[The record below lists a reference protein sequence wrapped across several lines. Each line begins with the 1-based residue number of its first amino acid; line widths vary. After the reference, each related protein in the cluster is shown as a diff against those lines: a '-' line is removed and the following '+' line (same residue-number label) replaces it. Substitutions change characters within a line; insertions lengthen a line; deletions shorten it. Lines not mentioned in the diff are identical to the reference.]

1 VKLHQINVTVS
12 GLKSKE
18 FSMSTIKHIH
28 ARQILDSRGN
38 PTVEV
43 DITTDSGHVGR
54 ASVPSGASTGSRE
67 ALELRDG
74 DKSKYLGKGVLTAV
88 KNVNELIAPKLIGK
102 NVFDQRGLDHL
113 MLELDGTENKAKLG
127 ANAILGVSMAIC
139 RAGALAKNKPVY
151 RYLFEDLK
159 VPNPV
164 GKYRLPTPLMNIIN
178 GGAHASNNLDIQ
190 EFMIVPHMKK
200 SFSENFRAGVEI
212 FHNLKKVLHD
222 KGHSTNV
229 GDEGGFA
236 PNLKSHDEAIECILT
251 AITKAGYKPGV
262 DVSLSLDCAASE
274 FYDEASKKY
283 TMQGKTYSAEEMI
296 GYYEHVTKI
305 APVYSI
311 EDGFD
316 ESDRQGFIDF
326 QAKLG
331 SKVVNVGDDLF
342 VTNAKILKRGIDN
355 KEANAILVK
364 VNQIGSL
371 TETFDTL
378 KLAFDN
384 GFKAII
390 SHRSGETAD
399 AFIADL
405 AVASGAGH
413 IKTGSASRSDRME
426 KYNQLLRIE
435 EELGAAALYEPV
447 K

>member
-1 VKLHQINVTVS
+1 MVALS
-12 GLKSKE
+12 LKGAP
-18 FSMSTIKHIH
+18 MSTIKHVH

-43 DITTDSGHVGR
+43 DVVTDKGFLGR

-74 DKSKYLGKGVLTAV
+74 DKSRYMGKGVLKAV
-88 KNVNELIAPKLIGK
+88 ENINKIIAPKILGRDI
-102 NVFDQRGLDHL
+102 FDQRGLDHL
-113 MLELDGTENKAKLG
+113 MLELDGTENKEKLG
-127 ANAILGVSMAIC
+127 ANAILGVSMAAC
-139 RAGALAKNKPVY
+139 RAGALEKGKPLY

-159 VPNPV
+159 VPNPI
-164 GKYRLPTPLMNIIN
+164 GKLRLPTPLMNIIN

-200 SFSENFRAGVEI
+200 SFSENFRAGVEV
-212 FHNLKKVLHD
+212 FHHLKKVLHD
-222 KGHSTNV
+222 NGHSTNV

-236 PNLKSHDEAIECILT
+236 PNLKSHDEAISSILT
-251 AITKAGYKPGV
+251 AIEKAGYKPGV
-262 DVSLSLDCAASE
+262 DISLSLDCAASE
-274 FYDEASKKY
+274 FYKDGKY
-283 TMQGKTYSAEEMI
+283 EMQGKTYSSDEMI
-296 GYYEHVTKI
+296 TYYEGLMKQ
-305 APVYSI
+305 APIYSI

-316 ESDRQGFIDF
+316 ESDQKGFINF

-331 SKVVNVGDDLF
+331 SKLTNVGDDLF

-371 TETFDTL
+371 TETFNTL
-378 KLAFDN
+378 KLAYDN

-435 EELGAAALYEPV
+435 EELGAAAQFDPV

>member
-1 VKLHQINVTVS
+1 
-12 GLKSKE
+12 
-18 FSMSTIKHIH
+18 M
-28 ARQILDSRGN
+28 R
-38 PTVEV
+38 
-43 DITTDSGHVGR
+43 
-54 ASVPSGASTGSRE
+54 
-67 ALELRDG
+67 
-74 DKSKYLGKGVLTAV
+74 
-88 KNVNELIAPKLIGK
+88 K
-102 NVFDQRGLDHL
+102 NVFEQRALDHL
-113 MLELDGTENKAKLG
+113 MLELDGTENKENLG

-139 RAGALAKNKPVY
+139 RAAALEKGKPVY
-151 RYLFEDLK
+151 KYLAEDLK

-164 GKYRLPTPLMNIIN
+164 GQMRLPAPLMNIIN

-200 SFSENFRAGVEI
+200 SFSENLRAGVEV
-212 FHNLKKVLHD
+212 FHHLKKVLHD
-222 KGHSTNV
+222 KGYSTNV

-236 PNLKSHDEAIECILT
+236 PDLKSHDEAIECILE

-262 DVSLSLDCAASE
+262 DISLSLDCAASE
-274 FYDEASKKY
+274 FYDEATKTYK
-283 TMQGKTYSAEEMI
+283 MQGKTYSSTEMI
-296 GYYEHVTKI
+296 SYYEHLMSL
-305 APVYSI
+305 APIYSI

-316 ESDRQGFIDF
+316 ESDREGFIAF

-331 SKVVNVGDDLF
+331 EKLVNVGDDLF

-371 TETFDTL
+371 SETFDTL
-378 KLAFDN
+378 KLAFEN

-413 IKTGSASRSDRME
+413 IKTGSASRSDRIE

-435 EELGAAALYEPV
+435 EELGGFSRFDPV

>member
-1 VKLHQINVTVS
+1 
-12 GLKSKE
+12 
-18 FSMSTIKHIH
+18 MSTIKKVH

-38 PTVEV
+38 PTIEV
-43 DITTDSGHVGR
+43 DVVTDNGLLGR

-74 DKSKYLGKGVLTAV
+74 DKSVYMGKGVLKAV

-102 NVFDQRGLDHL
+102 SVFDQRGIDSL
-113 MLELDGTENKAKLG
+113 MLELDGTENKEKLG
-127 ANAILGVSMAIC
+127 ANAILGVSMAAC
-139 RAGALAKNKPVY
+139 RAGALAKGKPLY
-151 RYLFEDLK
+151 LYLFEDLK

-164 GKYRLPTPLMNIIN
+164 GKMRLPAPLMNIIN

-200 SFSENFRAGVEI
+200 SFAENFRAGVEV
-212 FHNLKKVLHD
+212 FHNLKKVLSD
-222 KGHSTNV
+222 KGYSTNV

-236 PNLKSHDEAIECILT
+236 PSLKSHDEAIECILT
-251 AITKAGYKPGV
+251 AITKAGYKPGQ
-262 DVSLSLDCAASE
+262 DISLSLDCAASE
-274 FYDEASKKY
+274 FYKDGKY
-283 TMQGKTYSAEEMI
+283 ELQGKTYTSEEMI
-296 GYYEHVTKI
+296 GYYEHLMSI
-305 APVYSI
+305 APIYSI

-316 ESDRQGFIDF
+316 ESDQQGFINF

-331 SKVVNVGDDLF
+331 QKLVNVGDDLF

-371 TETFDTL
+371 SETFDTL

-399 AFIADL
+399 SFIADL

-435 EELGAAALYEPV
+435 EELGVNAHFDSV

>member
-1 VKLHQINVTVS
+1 
-12 GLKSKE
+12 
-18 FSMSTIKHIH
+18 MSIIKNIH

-38 PTVEV
+38 PTIEV
-43 DITTDSGHVGR
+43 DVTTDRGFVGR

-67 ALELRDG
+67 ALELRDA
-74 DKSKYLGKGVLTAV
+74 DKSKFMGKGVLTAV
-88 KNVNELIAPKLIGK
+88 KNVNEIIAPKLIGK
-102 NVFDQRGLDHL
+102 SVFDQRSIDHL
-113 MLELDGTENKAKLG
+113 MLEIDGTENKAKLG
-127 ANAILGVSMAIC
+127 ANAILGVSMAAC
-139 RAGALAKNKPVY
+139 RAGALEKGKPLY
-151 RYLFEDLK
+151 KYLFEDLK

-164 GKYRLPTPLMNIIN
+164 GKMRLPTPLMNIIN

-200 SFSENFRAGVEI
+200 SFSENFRAGVEV
-212 FHNLKKVLHD
+212 FHHLKKVLSD
-222 KGHSTNV
+222 KGYSTNV

-236 PNLKSHDEAIECILT
+236 PDLKSHDEAITCILT
-251 AITKAGYKPGV
+251 AIEKAGYKPGV
-262 DVSLSLDCAASE
+262 DISLSLDCAASE
-274 FYDEASKKY
+274 FYKDGKY
-283 TMQGKTYSAEEMI
+283 EMQGKTFTSEEMI
-296 GYYEHVTKI
+296 GYYENFMKN
-305 APVYSI
+305 APIYSI

-316 ESDRQGFIDF
+316 ESDQKGFIAF

-331 SKVVNVGDDLF
+331 TKLTNVGDDLF
-342 VTNAKILKRGIDN
+342 VTNAKILKRGIDQ

-371 TETFDTL
+371 SETFDTL
-378 KLAFDN
+378 KLAYDN

-435 EELGAAALYEPV
+435 EELGALAQFDPV

>member
-1 VKLHQINVTVS
+1 MSKIKTV
-12 GLKSKE
+12 
-18 FSMSTIKHIH
+18 H

-43 DITTDSGHVGR
+43 DVTTDSGLLGR

-74 DKSKYLGKGVLTAV
+74 DKSHFMGKGVLKAV
-88 KNVNELIAPKLIGK
+88 ENINKMIAPKLIGK
-102 NVFDQRGLDHL
+102 DVFDQRGIDSL
-113 MLELDGTENKAKLG
+113 MLELDGTENKEKLG
-127 ANAILGVSMAIC
+127 ANAILGVSMAVC
-139 RAGALAKNKPVY
+139 RAGALEKKKPLY
-151 RYLFEDLK
+151 RYLYEDLK
-159 VPNPV
+159 VPNAA
-164 GKYRLPTPLMNIIN
+164 GKLRLPAPLMNIIN

-200 SFSENFRAGVEI
+200 SFSENFRAGVEV
-212 FHNLKKVLHD
+212 FHHLKKVLHD
-222 KGHSTNV
+222 KGYSTNV

-236 PNLKSHDEAIECILT
+236 PDLKSHDEAIECILT
-251 AITKAGYKPGV
+251 AIEKAGYKAGT
-262 DVSLSLDCAASE
+262 DISISLDCAASE
-274 FYDEASKKY
+274 FYEEGKY
-283 TMQGKTYSAEEMI
+283 QMQGKTYTSEEMI
-296 GYYEHVTKI
+296 GYYEHLMKL
-305 APVYSI
+305 APIYSI

-316 ESDRQGFIDF
+316 ESDRDGFIAF
-326 QAKLG
+326 QSKLG
-331 SKVVNVGDDLF
+331 DKLVNVGDDLF

-371 TETFDTL
+371 SETFDTL

-384 GFKAII
+384 GFKVII

-399 AFIADL
+399 SFIADL

-426 KYNQLLRIE
+426 KYNQLLRID
-435 EELGAAALYEPV
+435 EELGNQAIFEPV

>member
-1 VKLHQINVTVS
+1 
-12 GLKSKE
+12 
-18 FSMSTIKHIH
+18 MSTIKSVH

-43 DITTDSGHVGR
+43 DVITDRGFLGR

-74 DKSKYLGKGVLTAV
+74 DKSKYMGKGVLTAV
-88 KNVNELIAPKLIGK
+88 RNINELIAPKLIGK
-102 NVFDQRGLDHL
+102 NVFDQKSIDHL

-127 ANAILGVSMAIC
+127 ANAILGVSMAVC
-139 RAGALAKNKPVY
+139 RAGALEKGKPLY
-151 RYLFEDLK
+151 KYLFEDLK

-164 GKYRLPTPLMNIIN
+164 GKMRLPTPLMNIIN

-190 EFMIVPHMKK
+190 EFMIVPHMKR
-200 SFSENFRAGVEI
+200 SFSENFRAGVEV
-212 FHNLKKVLHD
+212 FHHLKKVLHD
-222 KGHSTNV
+222 NGHSTNV

-236 PNLKSHDEAIECILT
+236 PNLKSHQEAITSIIT
-251 AITKAGYKPGV
+251 AIEKAGYKPGI
-262 DVSLSLDCAASE
+262 DISLSLDCAASE
-274 FYDEASKKY
+274 FYKDGKY
-283 TMQGKTYSAEEMI
+283 EMQGEIYTSEGMI
-296 GYYEHVTKI
+296 GYYENLMKA
-305 APVYSI
+305 APIYSI

-316 ESDRQGFIDF
+316 ESDQSGFIEF
-326 QAKLG
+326 QSKLG
-331 SKVVNVGDDLF
+331 DKLINVGDDLF

-371 TETFDTL
+371 SETFDTL
-378 KLAFDN
+378 KLAYDN

-399 AFIADL
+399 SFIADL
-405 AVASGAGH
+405 AVACGAGH

-435 EELGAAALYEPV
+435 EELGADAIFDPV

>member
-1 VKLHQINVTVS
+1 
-12 GLKSKE
+12 
-18 FSMSTIKHIH
+18 MSTIKKVH

-43 DITTDSGHVGR
+43 DVTTDRGFVGR

-67 ALELRDG
+67 ALELRDN
-74 DKSKYLGKGVLTAV
+74 DKTKFMGKGVLTAV
-88 KNVNELIAPKLIGK
+88 KNINDTIAPKLLGK
-102 NVFDQRGLDHL
+102 SVFDQRAIDHL
-113 MLELDGTENKAKLG
+113 MIELDGTENKGKLG
-127 ANAILGVSMAIC
+127 ANAILGVSMAVC
-139 RAGALAKNKPVY
+139 RAGALEKNKPLY
-151 RYLFEDLK
+151 KYLFEDLK

-164 GKYRLPTPLMNIIN
+164 GKMRLPTPLMNIIN

-200 SFSENFRAGVEI
+200 SFSENFRAGVEV
-212 FHNLKKVLHD
+212 FHHLKKVLHD
-222 KGHSTNV
+222 NGHSTNV

-236 PNLKSHDEAIECILT
+236 PNLKSHDEAVSSILT
-251 AITKAGYKPGV
+251 AIEKAGYKAGV
-262 DVSLSLDCAASE
+262 DISLALDCAASE
-274 FYDEASKKY
+274 FYKDGKY
-283 TMQGKTYSAEEMI
+283 EMQGKSYSSEEMI
-296 GYYEHVTKI
+296 TYYENMMKT
-305 APVYSI
+305 APIYSI

-316 ESDRQGFIDF
+316 ESDQKGFIAF

-331 SKVVNVGDDLF
+331 SKLTNVGDDLF
-342 VTNAKILKRGIDN
+342 VTNAKILKRGIDQ

-378 KLAFDN
+378 KLAYDN

-435 EELGAAALYEPV
+435 EELGSLAHFDPV

>member
-1 VKLHQINVTVS
+1 
-12 GLKSKE
+12 
-18 FSMSTIKHIH
+18 MSSIKNIH

-38 PTVEV
+38 PTIEV
-43 DITTDSGHVGR
+43 DVTTENGLVGR

-74 DKSKYLGKGVLTAV
+74 DKTTYMGKGVLKAID
-88 KNVNELIAPKLIGK
+88 NVNKLIAPKLIGK
-102 NVFDQRGLDHL
+102 NVFEQRAIDHL
-113 MLELDGTENKAKLG
+113 MIELDGTENKDKLG
-127 ANAILGVSMAIC
+127 ANAILGVSMAVC
-139 RAGALAKNKPVY
+139 RAAALVKGKPVY
-151 RYLFEDLK
+151 KYLFEDLK
-159 VPNPV
+159 VPNPT
-164 GKYRLPTPLMNIIN
+164 GKMRLPTPLMNIIN

-200 SFSENFRAGVEI
+200 SFSENFRAGVEV
-212 FHNLKKVLHD
+212 FHHLKKVLSD
-222 KGHSTNV
+222 KGYSTNV

-236 PNLKSHDEAIECILT
+236 PDLKSHDEAIECILN

-262 DVSLSLDCAASE
+262 DISLSLDCAASE
-274 FYDEASKKY
+274 FYKDGKY
-283 TMQGKTYSAEEMI
+283 EMQGKTYSSDEMI
-296 GYYEHVTKI
+296 TYYEHMTKI
-305 APVYSI
+305 APIYSI

-316 ESDRQGFIDF
+316 ESDQKGFINF

-331 SKVVNVGDDLF
+331 SKLVNVGDDLF

-371 TETFDTL
+371 SETFDTL
-378 KLAFDN
+378 KLAYDN

-399 AFIADL
+399 SFIADL

-413 IKTGSASRSDRME
+413 IKTGSASRSDRVE

-435 EELGAAALYEPV
+435 EELGTAAVFEPV

>member
-1 VKLHQINVTVS
+1 
-12 GLKSKE
+12 
-18 FSMSTIKHIH
+18 MSTIKKVH

-43 DITTDSGHVGR
+43 DVTTDRGFVGR

-67 ALELRDG
+67 ALELRDN
-74 DKSKYLGKGVLTAV
+74 DKKIFMGKGVLTAV
-88 KNVNELIAPKLIGK
+88 KNINETIAPKLLGK
-102 NVFDQRGLDHL
+102 SVFDQRAIDHL
-113 MLELDGTENKAKLG
+113 MIELDGTENKGKLG
-127 ANAILGVSMAIC
+127 ANAILGVSMAVC
-139 RAGALAKNKPVY
+139 RAGALEKNKPLY
-151 RYLFEDLK
+151 KYLFEDLK

-164 GKYRLPTPLMNIIN
+164 GKMRLPTPLMNIIN

-200 SFSENFRAGVEI
+200 SFSENFRAGVEV
-212 FHNLKKVLHD
+212 FHHLKKVLHD
-222 KGHSTNV
+222 NGHSTNV

-236 PNLKSHDEAIECILT
+236 PNLKSHDEAVSSILT
-251 AITKAGYKPGV
+251 AIEKAGYKAGV
-262 DVSLSLDCAASE
+262 DISLALDCAASE
-274 FYDEASKKY
+274 FYKDGKY
-283 TMQGKTYSAEEMI
+283 EMQGKSYSSEEMI
-296 GYYEHVTKI
+296 TYYENMMKT
-305 APVYSI
+305 APIYSI

-316 ESDRQGFIDF
+316 ESDQKGFIAF

-331 SKVVNVGDDLF
+331 SKLTNVGDDLF
-342 VTNAKILKRGIDN
+342 VTNAKILKRGIDQ

-378 KLAFDN
+378 KLAYDN

-435 EELGAAALYEPV
+435 EELGSLAHFDPV